1 MASEPAKPRRRRA
14 ATHSSDAAREA
25 HTPTPEGRAQ
35 PPLQRVV
42 LPTVGYDPDTG
53 LPIPA
58 DELPDGATPPVRAKR
73 RALDL
78 ERAPAREHLH
88 RFEEENE
95 SSAVLDDGDLDR
107 GGEEGEDGS
116 ADDEGGMGPLAEVD
130 MAAFFGEAGPIAAA
144 LPGYEPRPSQV
155 AMAQAVQRALLERRH
170 ALVEAPTGT
179 GKSLAYLAPAI
190 LSGRQVVIA
199 TANKA
204 LQAQLYLK
212 DVPFLAGALNVEID
226 AVIVKGRSN
235 YLCLHKWENE
245 LNEQR
250 QFALYDREHE
260 QVRGIRLWLEQTESG
275 DVDEL
280 PFVIEPELRPRVV
293 SFPDDCIGRECDH
306 FDSCFV
312 EHMRNRAAAAQVI
325 ITNHHLLLNALE
337 LGFAGERLL
346 PPASIYVID
355 EAHGL
360 EQTATAVFETMVT
373 DYSVEQ
379 LLARNV
385 LKELVD
391 EDQLDE
397 LRFQNTLAFEEVKL
411 KSRDNSFILDGE
423 LEQIRILGN
432 RLRELSDQLR
442 ERKPYGEAG
451 SGEDRAISEKRLLL
465 QRTTELLNGA
475 ATDLVAVAS
484 PKRDGTVVRYAQ
496 RVFDRR
502 RVTLELHAAPVNP
515 ASLLSKY
522 LFNSE
527 NSAGNTGENNGENNG
542 EDSGEREGAPL
553 GRMVICTSATLATG
567 GSFAHFRAR
576 CGVAGEPVEAVLAPV
591 FDYPQQALLY
601 QPPLPAYDHRSS
613 DGYYQAV
620 CTEIE
625 RLLHVSRGRALCLFT
640 SWGGMKVVAQRLQQ
654 EAQAQLIWPVR
665 CQGDAPREALL
676 AWFKATPHS
685 VLLATR
691 SFWEGVDIP
700 GDELSLVVLDKLPFP
715 SPGDPLTSARMNE
728 ADSAGNNSFGDY
740 MVPLMTLALKQGFG
754 RLIRRTSDRGVVAIL
769 DERLTSKAYGR
780 QVRRDLPPARFSRD
794 YKDVHRFFQTAL
806 GNDAEFALNLWA
818 WPAAA
823 AGAALQETGAQG
835 RWQWQ
840 LVRLQDGKSSA
851 ESGAFAPE
859 PPAAEPAAI
868 PAATEAADGAERQA
882 VEGELIALRHALAD
896 LRGRVERA
904 GRPPAH
910 FSVEVRCRPATAA
923 WLAGAPS
930 HNGPAPATLEAAQ
943 NALPAWR
950 RITLLPLA
958 PEPATNPA

>member
-1 MASEPAKPRRRRA
+1 MSSEPAKPRRRRA
-14 ATHSSDAAREA
+14 ATHPSDAAHEA
-25 HTPTPEGRAQ
+25 HRPAHEGRAQ

-58 DELPDGATPPVRAKR
+58 DELPDGPPPAARAKP
-73 RALDL
+73 RAL
-78 ERAPAREHLH
+78 AREQFYPSALEDKVDAGEDQGGDED
-88 RFEEENE
+88 EEEGAAE
-95 SSAVLDDGDLDR
+95 
-107 GGEEGEDGS
+107 
-116 ADDEGGMGPLAEVD
+116 EGGMGPLAAVD

-155 AMAQAVQRALLERRH
+155 AMAQAVQRALLERKH

-346 PPASIYVID
+346 PPASIYVVD

-411 KSRDNSFILDGE
+411 KSRDNSFILEDE

-475 ATDLVAVAS
+475 GADLVAVAS

-515 ASLLSKY
+515 ASLLSKH
-522 LFNSE
+522 LFSVE
-527 NSAGNTGENNGENNG
+527 ESTGHGGESDA
-542 EDSGEREGAPL
+542 EESGEENAESSVEESGAPSRASL

-613 DGYYQAV
+613 DSYYQAV

-640 SWGGMKVVAQRLQQ
+640 SWGGMKAVAQRLQQ
-654 EAQAQLIWPVR
+654 EAQTQLIWPVR

-700 GDELSLVVLDKLPFP
+700 GDDLSLVVLDKLPFP

-728 ADSAGNNSFGDY
+728 ADSAGSNSFGDY

-794 YKDVHRFFQTAL
+794 YKDVHRFFQAAL
-806 GNDAEFALNLWA
+806 ESDAEFALNLWA
-818 WPAAA
+818 WPAAEV
-823 AGAALQETGAQG
+823 GAAKHETAAQA

-851 ESGAFAPE
+851 ESDAFVPE
-859 PPAAEPAAI
+859 PPAAELAAAE
-868 PAATEAADGAERQA
+868 PSETEDALVAERQA
-882 VEGELIALRHALAD
+882 VEGELLALRHALAD

-930 HNGPAPATLEAAQ
+930 HNGPAPAALEAAQ
-943 NALPAWR
+943 NALAAWR
-950 RITLLPLA
+950 RIALLALA
-958 PEPATNPA
+958 PEAATTPA